1 MPTHPPSATVP
12 PARLD
17 PPSRRPGSQAGFSLI
32 EVLISAL
39 IVALVAAAGATGF
52 IASIDGSSTLR
63 LRSDAQA
70 LAQQDESRLRGL
82 NVDELSNL
90 SRTLPAV
97 SLDGATFTVTE
108 SASYVSDSTGTP
120 SCTNPSADYL
130 KTTSSVTWVNM
141 GAQSPVSVSSVLT
154 PTVGS
159 VDPTHGTL
167 AVSVINAA
175 GTGASGMSVNV
186 SGPDSATATTSAGGC
201 ALFGDLPAGT
211 YNVAVAPIVG
221 TDVDAKTGQVVAAG
235 SPDLASPSPTV
246 VAGSTA
252 ASPTQF
258 QLDAGGTIVFPFT
271 DAFPSGVSPS
281 PAPTATAPAVVLFNT
296 GMNSPG
302 YRLCSAQD
310 SASACPAVGSP
321 DTSFSLAAWT
331 GTSGHINA
339 TPLFP
344 TTYST
349 YAGVCPSDE
358 PALPGFGGTDGSAS
372 VTTGAS
378 VLTLPAM
385 VVRLYSGTSAA
396 PGSETTVPVGAH
408 LIVTDT
414 GCSMRYIGYTT
425 TPPAV
430 TSGQAVLPLNTTL
443 KTGVNDT
450 GLLTYPGMPYGN
462 YTVCYDNGTKHYGP
476 LVKQN
481 AGTGEIVNLY
491 ALSATTTGLC

>member
-1 MPTHPPSATVP
+1 MPTHPQPAPVP
-12 PARLD
+12 PAR
-17 PPSRRPGSQAGFSLI
+17 PGSPLRRVGSEAGFSLI
-32 EVLISAL
+32 EVLVSAL
-39 IVALVAAAGATGF
+39 IVGLVAAAGATGF
-52 IASIDGSSTLR
+52 IASIHGSSTLR
-63 LRSDAQA
+63 VRSDAQA

-90 SRTLPAV
+90 SRALPAV

-130 KTTSSVTWVNM
+130 KTTSTVTWANM
-141 GAQSPVSVSSVLT
+141 GGQSPVSVSSVLT

-186 SGPDSATATTSAGGC
+186 SGPDSASATTSAGGC
-201 ALFGDLPAGT
+201 ALFGNLAAGT
-211 YNVAVAPIVG
+211 YNVAVAPTVG
-221 TDVDAKTGQVVAAG
+221 TDVDAKTGQIVTAG

-258 QLDAGGTIVFPFT
+258 QLDGGGTIVLSFT

-281 PAPTATAPAVVLFNT
+281 PAPTATAPAVVVFNT
-296 GMNSPG
+296 GMNSPS
-302 YRLCSAQD
+302 YRLCSAAD
-310 SASACPAVGSP
+310 SACPAVGSP
-321 DTSFSLAAWT
+321 DTSFSSAAWNAPGGQIT
-331 GTSGHINA
+331 A

-344 TTYST
+344 ATYST
-349 YAGVCPSDE
+349 YAGVCTSDE
-358 PALPGFGGTDGSAS
+358 PAHFGAIDGSAA
-372 VTTGAS
+372 VTAGGSAS
-378 VLTLPAM
+378 TALTLPAM
-385 VVRLYSGTSAA
+385 VVRLYSGTSSTV
-396 PGSETTVPVGAH
+396 PGSEMTVPAGAH

-414 GCSMRYIGYTT
+414 GCNMRYIGYTT

-430 TSGQAVLPLNTTL
+430 TSGQAVLPLITTL
-443 KTGVNDT
+443 KTGLNDA

-476 LVKQN
+476 MTVGN
-481 AGTGEIVNLY
+481 ASTGEIVNLY
-491 ALSATTTGLC
+491 AGSATTTGTC